1 MCDQF
6 QVEKNKGSRV
16 AVPSNVVDT
25 TIFETSSVDVP
36 ESWRSTMEFT
46 FVAAPPAVD
55 VIDLLAEDV
64 GLTHKLV
71 TFVSSVYELTTRYVV
86 PKVSPVLQSFIVLL
100 FPDRPKV
107 KLEPVAEVMNMR
119 LAICPT

>member
-1 MCDQF
+1 M
-6 QVEKNKGSRV
+6 
-16 AVPSNVVDT
+16 AVSSNVVDT

-71 TFVSSVYELTTRYVV
+71 TFVS
-86 PKVSPVLQSFIVLL
+86 K
-100 FPDRPKV
+100 K
-107 KLEPVAEVMNMR
+107 
-119 LAICPT
+119 